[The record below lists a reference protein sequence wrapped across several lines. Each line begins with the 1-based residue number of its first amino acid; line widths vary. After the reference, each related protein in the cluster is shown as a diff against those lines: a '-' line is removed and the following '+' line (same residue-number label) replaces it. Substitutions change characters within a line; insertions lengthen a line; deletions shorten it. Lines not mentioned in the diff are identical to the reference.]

1 MLSAIPYSDNDI
13 YLHTDASLMPKN
25 KKTWASWNFLREGN
39 ADDRACAVTYWMNR
53 LQKIDDSKPLFVTL
67 NPPFEPKPEL
77 TFAQFNYEHPQFD
90 GPALAARQC
99 LDTIQ
104 GVRRTWFAG
113 AWTGHGFHED
123 GLLSGISVAARLGCP
138 APWAN
143 MRGTDPLPISSL
155 PAEANREVELVQC

>member
-1 MLSAIPYSDNDI
+1 
-13 YLHTDASLMPKN
+13 
-25 KKTWASWNFLREGN
+25 LREGK

-53 LQKIDDSKPLFVTL
+53 LQNIDYDKPLFVTL
-67 NPPFEPKPEL
+67 NPPFEPRPEL
-77 TFAQFNYEHPQFD
+77 TFARFNYEHPQFD
-90 GPALAARQC
+90 GPALAARKR
-99 LDTIQ
+99 LDEIQ

-143 MRGTDPLPISSL
+143 MRDTDPLPISTL
-155 PAEANREVELVQC
+155 PAEADREVELVQ